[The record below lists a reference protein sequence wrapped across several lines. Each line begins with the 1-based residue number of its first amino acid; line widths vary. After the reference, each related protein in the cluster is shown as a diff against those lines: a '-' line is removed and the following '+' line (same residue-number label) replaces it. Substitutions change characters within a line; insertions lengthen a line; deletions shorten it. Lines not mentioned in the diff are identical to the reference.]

1 MPTDGVSDLMVY
13 IVELQALYLKIHP
26 ADIIELNITGAN
38 LKAGKSWSVLLCYSV
53 VVQY

>member
-38 LKAGKSWSVLLCYSV
+38 LKAGKS
-53 VVQY
+53 